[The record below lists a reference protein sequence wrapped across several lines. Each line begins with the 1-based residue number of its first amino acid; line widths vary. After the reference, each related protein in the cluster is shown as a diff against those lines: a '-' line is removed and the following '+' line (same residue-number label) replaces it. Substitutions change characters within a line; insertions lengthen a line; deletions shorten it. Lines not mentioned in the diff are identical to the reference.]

1 MGYMEPDRADR
12 NAGAVV
18 AADIVADVAAGT
30 GIAAR
35 GDAKEEVP
43 NQYFRT
49 VAAED
54 HCSSAIV
61 GRLEGEEHRSR
72 LPQH

>member
-1 MGYMEPDRADR
+1 MEPGRADR
-12 NAGAVV
+12 SAGAVV
-18 AADIVADVAAGT
+18 VAADTVADVAAGT

-35 GDAKEEVP
+35 GDAEEEGP
-43 NQYFRT
+43 KQCFRM
-49 VAAED
+49 VVAED

-61 GRLEGEEHRSR
+61 GRLEEEEHRSQ